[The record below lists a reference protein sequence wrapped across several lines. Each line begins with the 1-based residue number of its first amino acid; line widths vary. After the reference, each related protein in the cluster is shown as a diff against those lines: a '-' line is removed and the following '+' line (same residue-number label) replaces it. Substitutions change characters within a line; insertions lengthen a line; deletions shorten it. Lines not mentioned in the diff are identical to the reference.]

1 MSNPLK
7 SQTEG
12 MQTHTHCFPFPTLFF
27 CIWNRSLKMKL
38 YLAVAVLLLALATQ
52 SEAQAPEEPTPAGLD
67 SLGDKFS
74 QFGDTV
80 AVFGQDIAVK
90 TKDAIQR
97 AQESEFAVNTRTW
110 FSDQMEKMKAK
121 LSEIGQ

>member
-27 CIWNRSLKMKL
+27 CIWNRTLKMKL

-52 SEAQAPEEPTPAGLD
+52 SEAQAPEETTPEGLD
-67 SLGDKFS
+67 GLGDKFS

-80 AVFGQDIAVK
+80 SEFGQDIAVK
-90 TKDAIQR
+90 TKDAFQR
-97 AQESEFAVNTRTW
+97 AQESELAVSSRNW
-110 FSDQMEKMKAK
+110 FSDQFEKVKAK
-121 LSEIGQ
+121 LGEIGQ